1 MDGKFLKAFHV
12 KCTGRFQFRQDN
24 LLFFINIDILCTE
37 VADLIHCK
45 SRLLMAL
52 LETPHLNQSAVLK
65 LKTPNLNV
73 AAMAKF
79 SASFNDFSPL
89 FSAKRNKT
97 QR

>member
-1 MDGKFLKAFHV
+1 
-12 KCTGRFQFRQDN
+12 
-24 LLFFINIDILCTE
+24 
-37 VADLIHCK
+37 
-45 SRLLMAL
+45 MAL
-52 LETPHLNQSAVLK
+52 LETPYLNQSAVLK
-65 LKTPNLNV
+65 LKTPDLNV

>member
-1 MDGKFLKAFHV
+1 M
-12 KCTGRFQFRQDN
+12 
-24 LLFFINIDILCTE
+24 LFFINIDILCTK

-45 SRLLMAL
+45 SRLFMAL

-65 LKTPNLNV
+65 LKTPDLNV

-79 SASFNDFSPL
+79 SASFNDFSLL
-89 FSAKRNKT
+89 FSAKRNET

>member
-1 MDGKFLKAFHV
+1 M
-12 KCTGRFQFRQDN
+12 
-24 LLFFINIDILCTE
+24 LFFINIDILCTE

-65 LKTPNLNV
+65 LKTPHLNV

-79 SASFNDFSPL
+79 SASFNDFSLL
-89 FSAKRNKT
+89 FSAKRNDKVVEEIFWH
-97 QR
+97 QKIKNGC